1 MIINYVL
8 GQAGSG
14 KSTFIT
20 RVFPKEDNIVFN
32 VGEVL
37 RSSFSCLKKKQTNK
51 NVWSFANPLVY
62 SMFKHHCKVARDYE
76 IPLVTDGLPRNSKQ
90 LMVTHRYLTTWSHKT
105 QVIVNVNCLHIN
117 REEQI
122 RRITERNGNGSISE
136 YQLDRIEQSRED
148 LDGTIT
154 ALGILRE
161 SESKHKISYKL
172 NWYSQHDGHFHL
184 ERSL

>member
-14 KSTFIT
+14 KSTFISKE
-20 RVFPKEDNIVFN
+20 FPKDDNIIFN

-37 RSSFSCLKKKQTNK
+37 RSTFSCLKKKQAEK

-62 SMFKHHCKVARDYE
+62 SMFKHCCKVGREFD
-76 IPLVTDGLPRNSKQ
+76 IPVVTDGLPRNSKQ

-105 QVIVNVNCLHIN
+105 DVVVYVSCLHIN

-122 RRITERNGNGSISE
+122 KRITERNGSIDE
-136 YQLDRIEQSRED
+136 YQLDRIEQSRAD
-148 LDGTIT
+148 LDGTLQ
-154 ALGILRE
+154 ALSLLRE
-161 SESKHKISYKL
+161 SSSKHKIDYKL
-172 NWYSQHDGHFHL
+172 NWYAQHDGAFHL